1 MDRNAVLIIDDD
13 PDFRECTRLLVEE
26 MGIPVL
32 EASDCRDA
40 AKLLAQEHARV
51 RVILLDYM
59 MPGMEPI
66 ACVGALRK
74 LAEGEVEIVLV
85 TAAVDA
91 AKRAV
96 ELGIARYLSKP
107 FAVEQLRGVVAHS
120 LARPDGTP
128 QRQGAS

>member
-1 MDRNAVLIIDDD
+1 
-13 PDFRECTRLLVEE
+13 
-26 MGIPVL
+26 MGVPVL
-32 EASDCRDA
+32 EASDCRAA

-51 RVILLDYM
+51 RVILLDYL

-74 LAEGEVEIVLV
+74 LVERDVEIVLV
-85 TAAVDA
+85 TAAMDA
-91 AKRAV
+91 AKRAA

-107 FAVEQLRGVVAHS
+107 FDVEQLRGVVAHS
-120 LARPDGTP
+120 LTRHDGTP

>member
-1 MDRNAVLIIDDD
+1 MDRNAVLIVDDD

-32 EASDCRDA
+32 EAPDCRSA
-40 AKLLAQEHARV
+40 TKLLAQEHARV
-51 RVILLDYM
+51 RVILLDYL

-74 LAEGEVEIVLV
+74 LAERDVEIVLC

-91 AKRAV
+91 AKRAA

-107 FAVEQLRGVVAHS
+107 FAIEQLRSAVAHS
-120 LARPDGTP
+120 LARPELD
-128 QRQGAS
+128 